1 MSTKTRVIN
10 LVSSLTEEQAEILL
24 KLINGLDA
32 EELRTPEQIKADEDA
47 DLARRRQAF
56 EHLNQMIKEY
66 APLFADI
73 GDNDK
78 EMRLKYLDEKYG
90 EGL

>member
-1 MSTKTRVIN
+1 MSTKTRVID

-24 KLINGLDA
+24 KLINGIDA

-47 DLARRRQAF
+47 DLARRREAF
-56 EHLNQMIKEY
+56 KALNGSIKKY

-78 EMRLKYLDEKYG
+78 ELIAEAIMEKYNNI
-90 EGL
+90 